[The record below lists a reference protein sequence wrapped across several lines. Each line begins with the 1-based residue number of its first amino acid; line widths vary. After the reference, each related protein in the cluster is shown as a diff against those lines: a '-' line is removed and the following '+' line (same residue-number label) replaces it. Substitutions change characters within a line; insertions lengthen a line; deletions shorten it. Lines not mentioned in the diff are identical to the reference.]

1 MKIAIF
7 IFDGITA
14 LDAIGP
20 YESLARIAD
29 SEIVFVAKQTGTV
42 RTGDGFLALRADTSI
57 DDLHEADVLIIPGGH
72 PRGLKVEVSDASL
85 LSWIKRIDATT
96 TWTCSV
102 CTGSLILA
110 ATGLLSG
117 RKVSTHWRAQDV
129 LVRFSAIYS
138 PDRTTV
144 DGKYMTSAG
153 VSAGIDMGLA
163 LCGELVGRDLA
174 EAIELSMQYD
184 PKPPYGTGDPTR
196 FATPT
201 RVKLMENQL
210 RK

>member
-1 MKIAIF
+1 MKIVIF

-20 YESLARIAD
+20 YESLSRIAD

-42 RTGDGFLALRADTSI
+42 RTGDRFLGLRADTSI

-72 PRGLKVEVSDASL
+72 PRGLKVEVSNASL

-117 RKVSTHWRAQDV
+117 RKVSTHWRARDA
-129 LVRFSAIYS
+129 LVRFNAIYS

-153 VSAGIDMGLA
+153 VLGW
-163 LCGELVGRDLA
+163 
-174 EAIELSMQYD
+174 
-184 PKPPYGTGDPTR
+184 
-196 FATPT
+196 
-201 RVKLMENQL
+201 N
-210 RK
+210 